1 MPQPDWNV
9 ISATGIA
16 TEKKE
21 VATEKS
27 IEIEEK
33 KKIIAVEKE
42 EAEEALSAALPAL
55 EIAKMALSELT
66 KSDITEIR

>member
-1 MPQPDWNV
+1 M
-9 ISATGIA
+9 
-16 TEKKE
+16 
-21 VATEKS
+21 ATEKS

-42 EAEEALSAALPAL
+42 ESEEALSAALPAL
-55 EIAKMALSELT
+55 EIAKIALSELT